1 VQITRIF
8 TIAASSVLG
17 LASLL
22 VADTAVSSASPMTRP
37 DARPAVVSP
46 GPNPDAP
53 HVGAV
58 AGARYGAGIAIRATS
73 VVDGFRAVHEAMGV
87 RFPPRVTP
95 DTIHETIGTS
105 FDAPSGLIGSQAS
118 QSVST
123 SIVAS
128 SGTTL
133 YMPTMYPLGGTTG
146 GSCIEVT
153 TVYTPSADYVGAWDW
168 CHAINFEAQVTINA
182 SFISTYTESGKY
194 SVQIVRTAAS
204 TNTWTAY
211 LYDYAT
217 SAWNEL
223 YQQSGSG
230 QTGLTDGWDIFEL
243 YTTVSS
249 GQSKA
254 CGDLAGKTVASSSI
268 ELEVGSTWKLAGTG
282 NAGEKYND
290 PVAAF
295 KCTGLSFHMVKKFSS
310 WKVVDA
316 ATS

>member
-1 VQITRIF
+1 M
-8 TIAASSVLG
+8 LG

-22 VADTAVSSASPMTRP
+22 VAPSTASYASPA
-37 DARPAVVSP
+37 ARPAAAAVLAA
-46 GPNPDAP
+46 PNPDAP
-53 HVGAV
+53 HVGVV
-58 AGARYGAGIAIRATS
+58 AGAQYGSRIAIRSAE
-73 VVDGFRAVHEAMGV
+73 VVDEFRAIHAAMGV
-87 RFPPRVTP
+87 HFSGRVPAT
-95 DTIHETIGTS
+95 TIHETIGTS
-105 FDAPSGLIGSQAS
+105 FRHLAGMVGSQAS

-133 YMPTMYPLGGTTG
+133 YMPTMYPLGGATG

-153 TVYTPSADYVGAWDW
+153 TVYTPSANFVGAWDW
-168 CHAINFEAQVTINA
+168 CQAINFEAQVAINA
-182 SFISTYTESGKY
+182 SFISTYTQAGAY
-194 SVQIVRTAAS
+194 SVQVVRTAAS

-217 SAWNEL
+217 STWKQF

-230 QTGLTDGWDIFEL
+230 QTGLTGGWDLFEL

-249 GQSKA
+249 GTSKA
-254 CGDLAGKTVASSSI
+254 CGDLAGHTVSSSSI
-268 ELEVGSTWKLAGTG
+268 ELEVGSTWEPAGKS

-290 PVAAF
+290 PVSAF
-295 KCTGLSFHMVKKFSS
+295 DCAGLSFDMVKHYSH

-316 ATS
+316 AKA